1 MAFGMYLVVKRVEGD
16 LVTFDSN
23 FEGNWACMSKSP
35 SKRYL
40 GRTMRVLSKGSAS
53 MPTVGTV
60 ADPSHPLDVFGR
72 GSEVQVEWL

>member
-16 LVTFDSN
+16 QVTFDSN
-23 FEGNWACMSKSP
+23 FEGDLGIHAQFP